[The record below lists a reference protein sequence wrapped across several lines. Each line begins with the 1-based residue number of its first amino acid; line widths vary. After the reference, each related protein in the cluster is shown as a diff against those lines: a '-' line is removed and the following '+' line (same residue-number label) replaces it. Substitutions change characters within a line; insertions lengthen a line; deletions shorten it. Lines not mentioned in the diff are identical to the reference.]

1 MNTRTTMVIAKGK
14 IITSDIKF
22 CNYNDSTGKYD
33 IVFKSGK
40 TFSYNYENVSI
51 LKEPEVLNVSLY
63 KIEHLGKEFFDV
75 EAIYIFKNGSNKYWH
90 VCFGNGSE
98 RDYEEQDLHII
109 KSCLSDAESKNVFD
123 YLKRTADSV
132 SIESEDGTHLLS
144 VQYKKIADFVAENS
158 ALALYLNPQRYV
170 NTQSSIST
178 PIFPFGC
185 NQSQYNAVKNALEN
199 QISVIQG
206 PPGTG
211 KTQTILNIIANL
223 LISGKTVQVVSN
235 NNSATA
241 NVLEKLSKPEYNMR
255 FIVAFLGSSKNKEE
269 FIKAQSGLY
278 PDISSWIENIDKLQ
292 FSNEINELSQ
302 ALGDVFQKQER
313 LAIAK
318 QQLQALRKE
327 KQYFDIYKNESMNDS
342 YKLKIKRGIKS
353 EKVLKLW
360 NEIQSISETG
370 KKLSW
375 IFKLKSLFFYGISNF
390 KVYKN
395 DISNVITELQDAYYT
410 AKEIELA
417 NEINEIENYLQTKNA
432 NQMTDDLCIKSMQH
446 LRYVLYSKYG
456 AKISREIF
464 TLEDLWKRNTDF
476 ISEYPIVLSTTFSSR
491 SSVCKDAKFDYVI
504 IDEASQVDV
513 STGALALSCAK
524 NVVIVGDSKQLP
536 NVVTD
541 DVAKRTDAIFKDY
554 QIKEAYRFSKNSF
567 LESVCGLLSDVP
579 QTLLK
584 EHYRC
589 HPQIIGFCNQ
599 KFYGGQLIPMTE
611 DNGENDTLAV
621 FKTAKGKHVRD
632 YFNQRQID
640 VVVNEIMP
648 EVVDSK
654 DDIGIIAPYNNQVDA
669 LERIINNQKIDIATV
684 HKFQGREK
692 DCIILTTV
700 DDEIS
705 EFVDNPNLLNV
716 AVSRA
721 KSKLVLVVTGNEI
734 AKGSNIDD
742 LISYIEYNNFTVTES
757 KIYSVFDLMYKDF
770 TESRLEYLKDS
781 KRISEY
787 DSENLMYKLIVDVL
801 QDDEFIHY
809 DVISHQ
815 PLNMLI
821 KNPEY
826 LDDELC
832 RYAMNKGTH
841 LDFLIYNRIGKKPV
855 LAIEVDGYSYH
866 KDGTEQS
873 FRDRKK
879 DKILELYNIPL
890 IRFSTIGSTEKE
902 KLIEKLRS
910 L

>member
-1 MNTRTTMVIAKGK
+1 MVIAKGK

-109 KSCLSDAESKNVFD
+109 KSCLLDAESKNVFD
-123 YLKRTADSV
+123 YLKRIADSV

-144 VQYKKIADFVAENS
+144 VQYKKIADFVAEDS

-178 PIFPFGC
+178 LIFPFGC

-241 NVLEKLSKPEYNMR
+241 NVLEKLSKPEYNMG

-269 FIKAQSGLY
+269 FIKTQSGLY

-302 ALGDVFQKQER
+302 GLGYVFQKQER

-318 QQLQALRKE
+318 QQLQALHKE

-410 AKEIELA
+410 AKENELA

-432 NQMTDDLCIKSMQH
+432 TQMTQELRIKSMQF

-456 AKISREIF
+456 ANVSREVF
-464 TLEDLWKRNTDF
+464 TLDDLWKKPCDF
-476 ISEYPIVLSTTFSSR
+476 IREYPVVLSTTFSSR

-513 STGALALSCAK
+513 ATGALALSCAK

-541 DVAKRTDAIFKDY
+541 DVEKRTDAIFKDY

-567 LESVCGLLSDVP
+567 LESVCGLLPDVP

-669 LERIINNQKIDIATV
+669 LERIINKPKIDIATV

-841 LDFLIYNRIGKKPV
+841 LDFLIYNSIGKKPV
-855 LAIEVDGYSYH
+855 LAIEVDGYNYH

-890 IRFSTIGSTEKE
+890 IRFSTIGSAEKE
-902 KLIEKLRS
+902 NLIEKLRS